1 MSEGSSRARR
11 RGRSGRVLRAAIAA
25 MLALV
30 AVALFVLL
38 VVIPEMAGWAEA
50 AFAPG
55 IGLRT
60 AAVIAFFLTVALF
73 VLLALVA
80 GEGLV
85 GELEVMIG
93 AFFAFF
99 MTFWLLIAW
108 LF

>member
-1 MSEGSSRARR
+1 
-11 RGRSGRVLRAAIAA
+11 
-25 MLALV
+25 
-30 AVALFVLL
+30 
-38 VVIPEMAGWAEA
+38 
-50 AFAPG
+50 
-55 IGLRT
+55 
-60 AAVIAFFLTVALF
+60 VALF